1 MKKTIELSE
10 KQYSVVYAENGPLYV
25 KASAGSGKTRVL
37 TERLRHLLSKT
48 KKKVLALTFTNKAG
62 AEIKQRL
69 NEIDDIESRAFIG
82 TFHGFCQSILESHGN
97 LLGFSGMPHIF
108 EDNADRMEL
117 IEQAIEEIP
126 TYALKY
132 VEKNEK
138 EKRDFKFKALS
149 FISKVKRDLIDDED
163 FENHTDNQN
172 LILLYKS
179 YQGILRSQNA
189 LDFDDILLYAFKL
202 LTDFPKLSSMYRR
215 SFYAI
220 CVDEAQD
227 LNNAQYQVLKV
238 IADDGFDNIM
248 LVGDPNQSIFHFN
261 GSSAKYMN
269 ELFVDDYQPAIVELN
284 ENFRSSKRVLEA
296 AQKIV
301 PEAEH
306 VENVVKEGIF
316 ELKCFNNE
324 FDEASWIAN
333 KIHELIQLKKHEDIE
348 GSITA
353 ERIAILARNKY
364 LFKSLENELSNLTL
378 DFYYKMTPGAVKFE
392 SSAMKVF
399 DMALRVR
406 LNPKDKLHKTK
417 LSHALGT
424 TNETLDAAEDIA
436 VLTDRNDLKSAID
449 LAYNLNEEGKNLKQL
464 IRAIKEDLELADEDE
479 KAMLFNDLDELE
491 KHWINYAKNSN
502 STSLL
507 QFKNSMALGQTHP
520 LAQHSGITLSTIH
533 TMKGQEFDIVF
544 VLGTDDETFP
554 DYRAVRAG
562 GIEIEQEKNNMY
574 VAFTRSKRWLYVTWP
589 SSRTMPWGDVRRRRV
604 SRFLTDF

>member
-1 MKKTIELSE
+1 MSEAIGLSE
-10 KQYSVVYAENGPLYV
+10 KQHSVVYADDGPIYV

-48 KKKVLALTFTNKAG
+48 NKKILALTFTNKAG
-62 AEIKQRL
+62 AEVKQRL

-82 TFHGFCQSILESHGN
+82 TFHGFCQSILESQGN
-97 LLGFSGMPHIF
+97 LLGFTAMPHIF

-132 VEKNEK
+132 AEKNEK
-138 EKRDFKFKALS
+138 EKRDFKLKALL
-149 FISKVKRDLIDDED
+149 FISKVKRELIDDED

-189 LDFDDILLYAFKL
+189 LDFDDILLYAYKL
-202 LTDFPKLSSMYRR
+202 LTEFPKLSAMYRR

-220 CVDEAQD
+220 CIDEAQD
-227 LNNAQYQVLKV
+227 LNSAQYQIIKAL
-238 IADDGFDNIM
+238 ADDGFNNIM

-269 ELFVDDYQPAIVELN
+269 ELFVNEYNPTIIELN
-284 ENFRSSKRVLEA
+284 ENFRSSKKVLEA

-301 PEAEH
+301 SDT
-306 VENVVKEGIF
+306 NNIDNIVKEGIF
-316 ELKCFNNE
+316 ELNSFSNE
-324 FDEASWIAN
+324 FEEASWIAN
-333 KIHELIQLKKHEDIE
+333 KIQELINLKTHDDIE
-348 GSITA
+348 GIITG
-353 ERIAILARNKY
+353 ERIAVLARNKY
-364 LFKSLENELSNLTL
+364 LFKPLESELKKLSLDSYYRMTL
-378 DFYYKMTPGAVKFE
+378 GAVKFE

-406 LNPKDKLHKTK
+406 LNPKDRLHKAK
-417 LSHALGT
+417 LNHALGLN
-424 TNETLDAAEDIA
+424 TNFLDEVEGHSLSTEKVDFK
-436 VLTDRNDLKSAID
+436 LAIN
-449 LAYNLNEEGKNLKQL
+449 LAYSLNEDGQNLKKL
-464 IRAIKEDLELADEDE
+464 VREIKHNLYLEDENE

-491 KHWINYAKNSN
+491 KHWVNYAKSSN
-502 STSLL
+502 NTSLL

-520 LAQHSGITLSTIH
+520 LSQHSGITLSTVH

-544 VLGTDDETFP
+544 VLGADDETFP

-562 GIEIEQEKNNMY
+562 GVDIEQEKNNMY

-589 SSRTMPWGDVRRRRV
+589 NSRKMPWGDVKRRRI
-604 SRFLTDF
+604 SRFLTSF

>member
-1 MKKTIELSE
+1 MTKKIELSG

-37 TERLRHLLSKT
+37 TERLRHLLSET
-48 KKKVLALTFTNKAG
+48 NKKVLALTFTNKAG

-69 NEIDDIESRAFIG
+69 NEIDDIESRSFIG

-132 VEKNEK
+132 VEKNGK
-138 EKRDFKFKALS
+138 EKRDFKLKALS
-149 FISKVKRDLIDDED
+149 FISEVKRDLVDDEE
-163 FENHTDNQN
+163 FKNYTDNQN

-179 YQGILRSQNA
+179 YQDILRSQNA

-202 LTDFPKLSSMYRR
+202 LTEFPKISSMYRR

-227 LNNAQYQVLKV
+227 LNNAQYQILKV
-238 IADDGFDNIM
+238 LADDGFDNIM

-261 GSSAKYMN
+261 GSSAKYMS
-269 ELFVDDYQPAIVELN
+269 ELFIDDYQPFIVELN
-284 ENFRSSKRVLEA
+284 ENFRSSKKVLEA

-301 PEAEH
+301 PDADH
-306 VENVVKEGIF
+306 VKNIVKEGVF
-316 ELKCFNNE
+316 DLKCFNNE
-324 FDEASWIAN
+324 LKEASWVSH
-333 KIHELIQLKKHEDIE
+333 KIQELIHLKTHDDIE

-353 ERIAILARNKY
+353 ERIAVLARNKY
-364 LFKSLENELSNLTL
+364 LFKPLERKLGELGL
-378 DFYYKMTPGAVKFE
+378 DFYYKMSPGAIKLE

-406 LNPKDKLHKTK
+406 LNPKDKLHRIK
-417 LSHALGT
+417 LNHALGT
-424 TNETLDAAEDIA
+424 KNRFLDIA
-436 VLTDRNDLKSAID
+436 EGFSSLTDRSDFKSAIE
-449 LAYNLNEEGKNLKQL
+449 LAYNLSDDGKNLKKL
-464 IRAIKEDLELADEDE
+464 VRTTKENVELEDQDE

-491 KHWINYAKNSN
+491 KHWINYAKSSN

-520 LAQHSGITLSTIH
+520 LSQHSGITLSTVH

-544 VLGTDDETFP
+544 VIGADDETFP

-562 GIEIEQEKNNMY
+562 GVEIEQEKNNMY
-574 VAFTRSKRWLYVTWP
+574 VAFTRSKRWLYVSWP
-589 SSRTMPWGDVRRRRV
+589 SNRTMPWGDVRSRNI
-604 SRFLTDF
+604 SRFLRAI